1 MLHYKV
7 DERNQS
13 CLIGNILQRLKLFS
27 KFYSWTRDLKLLIQ
41 EDIGQNTAEIS
52 QEWNNVLFTL
62 PLISS
67 SHLHVTWNILPYVI
81 ICILIYNSVLK
92 IIAMSCWD
100 GEYVSHQGLVKCP
113 LFLTENFKSFGVCDD
128 YS

>member
-52 QEWNNVLFTL
+52 QE
-62 PLISS
+62 
-67 SHLHVTWNILPYVI
+67 
-81 ICILIYNSVLK
+81 
-92 IIAMSCWD
+92 
-100 GEYVSHQGLVKCP
+100 
-113 LFLTENFKSFGVCDD
+113 
-128 YS
+128 